1 MVSSKG
7 VTRLMRRRIAAG
19 ATGNEAAATRRFAA
33 GLIVIRSSENTALKI
48 RRLRHAAR
56 DEEAEDRRLR
66 KPRGKHP
73 PSVEL
78 CVSGRRSGHLADR
91 AQPWMGLKRS
101 SNMMNWLAVQ
111 PTL

>member
-19 ATGNEAAATRRFAA
+19 ATGNEAAATRRSMA
-33 GLIVIRSSENTALKI
+33 GLIVIQIVEEHAEI

-73 PSVEL
+73 PRSVRNS
-78 CVSGRRSGHLADR
+78 VYRVAGPG
-91 AQPWMGLKRS
+91 
-101 SNMMNWLAVQ
+101 
-111 PTL
+111 TLLIALSPGWA